1 MIYIAGKHLV
11 DSSVHEILKLIKN
24 DAKHSLWGIW
34 EAVWLLPENYYL
46 ASISEF
52 KSSRDRL
59 LTLSGV
65 TMYFN
70 SWKFVTVSY
79 FNRLI
84 LWKKICSK
92 NNLLVI
98 IYIFS
103 AKLVKSPFDDITY
116 VHVNSI
122 FYSMALI
129 LIPLATDFWQRFVT
143 LS

>member
-11 DSSVHEILKLIKN
+11 DSSVREILKLIKN

-79 FNRLI
+79 FNRVI
-84 LWKKICSK
+84 FWKKICSK
-92 NNLLVI
+92 SNLSVI
-98 IYIFS
+98 IYRFKV
-103 AKLVKSPFDDITY
+103 KLVKSRFDDITY

-129 LIPLATDFWQRFVT
+129 LIPLASDFWEGFVT